1 MSTDE
6 IARELFSSIHRQQ
19 KMLPKIKGLEQ
30 VSLGDM
36 AVFGAIMKNLPEKDG
51 KAVAMGTLH
60 RYLRMS
66 PPALSQGINRLED
79 KGLVER
85 VFSKENRRM
94 TYVAFTEEGK
104 KIYHRERMRMDA
116 IGKKIVERMGRKEAK
131 ELIRLTNRFHDVMEE
146 LILEQKE
153 SCKK

>member
-1 MSTDE
+1 MKLP
-6 IARELFSSIHRQQ
+6 ELFSSIHRQQ

-36 AVFGAIMKNLPEKDG
+36 AVFGAIMKNLPEKDS

-66 PPALSQGINRLED
+66 PPALSQSINRLED

-85 VFSKENRRM
+85 IFSKENRRM

-104 KIYHRERMRMDA
+104 RSITANGCAWTPLVKNSGTH
-116 IGKKIVERMGRKEAK
+116 GKGSQRI
-131 ELIRLTNRFHDVMEE
+131 NSFD
-146 LILEQKE
+146 Q
-153 SCKK
+153 SFP